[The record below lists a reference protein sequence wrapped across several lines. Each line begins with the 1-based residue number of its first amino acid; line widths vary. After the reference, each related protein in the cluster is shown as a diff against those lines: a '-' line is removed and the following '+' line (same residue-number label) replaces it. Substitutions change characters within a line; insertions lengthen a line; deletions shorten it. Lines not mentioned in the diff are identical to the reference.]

1 MAGATTSLRGLTQG
15 VLTAAQGDDNGGD
28 GDDDGDDDSD
38 DDGDEQGCISCG
50 ILLSGT

>member
-28 GDDDGDDDSD
+28 RDDDGGNDGDDNGDDDGDD
-38 DDGDEQGCISCG
+38 CW
-50 ILLSGT
+50 